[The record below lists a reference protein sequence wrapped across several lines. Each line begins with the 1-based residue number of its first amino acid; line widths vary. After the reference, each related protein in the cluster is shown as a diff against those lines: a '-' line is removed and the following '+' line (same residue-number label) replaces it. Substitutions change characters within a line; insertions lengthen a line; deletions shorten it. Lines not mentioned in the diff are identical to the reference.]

1 MAFTEADLL
10 TLRTAMASG
19 IKRVTFADGR
29 TTEYQ
34 NADAMTAAYKLAKA
48 EVDMAATVASGR
60 TRRRFAVFGTGF

>member
-1 MAFTEADLL
+1 MAFTEADLT
-10 TLRTAMASG
+10 TLRAAMSSG

-34 NADAMTAAYKLAKA
+34 SASEMTAAYKLAKA

-60 TRRRFAVFGTGF
+60 PRRRFAVFGTGF